1 MTKVSL
7 LLLYLRIF
15 TARPFR
21 IGAWAVLAV
30 VVAYSLAAVL
40 MTVLSCR

>member
-1 MTKVSL
+1 MIKVSL

-15 TARPFR
+15 TARTFR
-21 IGAWAVLAV
+21 IGAWAVMAV

-40 MTVLSCR
+40 MTLFSCQ